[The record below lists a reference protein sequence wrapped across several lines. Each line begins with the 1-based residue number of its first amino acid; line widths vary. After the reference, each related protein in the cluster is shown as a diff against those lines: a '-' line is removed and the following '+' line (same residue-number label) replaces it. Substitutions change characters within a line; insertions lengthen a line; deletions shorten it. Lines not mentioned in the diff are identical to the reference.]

1 MSSYFVSLL
10 ENEIPLLGFVV
21 YSIKYILRR
30 YVINNFV
37 EIDIYKHSPNYEGG
51 GFMLTLYIISIY
63 TIFCVNNGGFFDKNL
78 RFMT

>member
-1 MSSYFVSLL
+1 MSSYFVSRL

-51 GFMLTLYIISIY
+51 GL
-63 TIFCVNNGGFFDKNL
+63 C
-78 RFMT
+78 